1 MVIVRITGGL
11 GNQLFQLGFAFYL
24 SKKLNYKV
32 KLDTS
37 FYEDQSNFIYGQY
50 LKSNKIPKREFHFLK
65 NSHFAI
71 CSKDEL
77 VESMCFR
84 DSYSVN
90 WLNKV
95 ILFLGNFISWS
106 FLMKLLTR
114 NILTEKII
122 KTRKTNFID
131 GVIYS
136 GYWQDTF
143 FFKDFEVEL
152 KKNISNLL
160 ISNDF
165 PLSNKN
171 HLINLDSYIVMHI
184 RKGDYS
190 EISDYHS
197 LGMQY
202 YLDAFEIVFKKYT
215 KIKGVHICTNDEDWC
230 KKNIFFPG
238 FEIKYS
244 SRKSD
249 MFSDFQ
255 IMHNSQF
262 LVISNSTFSF
272 WSGFL
277 GNHDIVILPSLWY
290 KNKPFEFIPKDW
302 ISLKVE

>member
-1 MVIVRITGGL
+1 MGGL

-24 SKKLNYKV
+24 SEKLNYKV

-37 FYEDQSNFIYGQY
+37 FYEDQSNFIYGEY
-50 LKSNKIPKREFHFLK
+50 LKFNKIPKREFHFFK

-84 DSYSVN
+84 DSCSVN
-90 WLNKV
+90 YLNKL
-95 ILFLGNFISWS
+95 IIFLGNFISWS

-114 NILTEKII
+114 NILNEKII
-122 KTRKTNFID
+122 KTRKINFKD
-131 GVIYS
+131 DVIYS

-143 FFKDFEVEL
+143 FFKDFELEL
-152 KKNISNLL
+152 KRNINNLL
-160 ISNDF
+160 ISNNIS
-165 PLSNKN
+165 LKNKN
-171 HLINLDSYIVMHI
+171 HLINLENYIVMHI

-190 EISDYHS
+190 EMKDYHS
-197 LGMQY
+197 LEIQY
-202 YLDAFEIVFKKYT
+202 YLDAFKLVSKKYPNV
-215 KIKGVHICTNDEDWC
+215 KGVHICTNDQNWC

-272 WSGFL
+272 WAGFL

-302 ISLKVE
+302 ISLTV

>member
-1 MVIVRITGGL
+1 MGGL

-24 SKKLNYKV
+24 SEKLNYKV

-37 FYEDQSNFIYGQY
+37 FYEDQSNFIYGEY
-50 LKSNKIPKREFHFLK
+50 LKFNKIPKREFHFFK

-77 VESMCFR
+77 VGSMGFR
-84 DSYSVN
+84 DSYSIN

-106 FLMKLLTR
+106 FLMKVLKR

-122 KTRKTNFID
+122 KTRKSNFID

-143 FFKDFEVEL
+143 FFKDFEEEL
-152 KKNISNLL
+152 KRNISNLL

-202 YLDAFEIVFKKYT
+202 YLDAFEIVFKKYP
-215 KIKGVHICTNDEDWC
+215 KIKGVLICTNDEDWC

-249 MFSDFQ
+249 MYSDFQ

-272 WSGFL
+272 WAGFL

-302 ISLKVE
+302 ISLTV